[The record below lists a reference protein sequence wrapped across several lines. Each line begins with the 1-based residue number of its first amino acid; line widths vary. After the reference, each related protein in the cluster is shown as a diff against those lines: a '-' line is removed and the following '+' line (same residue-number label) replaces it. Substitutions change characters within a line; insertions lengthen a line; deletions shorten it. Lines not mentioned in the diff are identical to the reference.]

1 MLPCPLSLGH
11 PFPDPGPVLG
21 PLSAGDDIFSLILYL
36 WMLQEISFGPL
47 VSNLTAMQW
56 SFDSF
61 GVFGVSFRCRH
72 SCPLFWGFW
81 MPPSHLPSGAPV
93 LMLGLMDLFSGLR
106 FLPVHQLFISPPTCY
121 IVLDSPS
128 SCSGDCSLC
137 SPILRSRVLSCSLRV
152 PFLYLCSSLVSLKIL
167 Q

>member
-106 FLPVHQLFISPPTCY
+106 FLPCTSSSSPLPLATLFLTHPPAALGIAVCA
-121 IVLDSPS
+121 VPS
-128 SCSGDCSLC
+128 
-137 SPILRSRVLSCSLRV
+137 
-152 PFLYLCSSLVSLKIL
+152 
-167 Q
+167 